1 MIFLFL
7 LTRQPFTTL
16 KDYKRYVLWTD
27 YFNSTFSREAGR
39 RVPLSRSVKDPTL
52 DELKEAANRLG
63 YKPEPVVAK
72 YPGRMMIPAGY
83 ISVEKRSGEK
93 KPKVIS
99 EVSKVLSVVR
109 GERTA
114 AAQAAVKKH

>member
-1 MIFLFL
+1 M
-7 LTRQPFTTL
+7 

-52 DELKEAANRLG
+52 DELKEAVQRLG
-63 YKPEPVVAK
+63 YNPEPVTAK
-72 YPGRMMIPAGY
+72 YPGRMMIPSGY
-83 ISVEKRSGEK
+83 VSIEKRSSEK

-99 EVSKVLSVVR
+99 EVSKVLSAVR

-114 AAQAAVKKH
+114 AAQTALKKH

>member
-1 MIFLFL
+1 M
-7 LTRQPFTTL
+7 
-16 KDYKRYVLWTD
+16 KDYKRYVLWVD

-52 DELKEAANRLG
+52 DELEEAAQRLG
-63 YKPEPVVAK
+63 YKPEPIIAK
-72 YPGRMMIPAGY
+72 YPGRMTIPSGY
-83 ISVEKRSGEK
+83 ISIEKRSGEK
-93 KPKVIS
+93 KPKVIL

-114 AAQAAVKKH
+114 AAQAATKKH